1 MNVGTK
7 VSREKL
13 LRSSGKG
20 LGLMALLSPT
30 VAALLEHV
38 RQAGDAIDGVDPIE
52 AARIEPYWNQIAEA
66 FAVGKKTLNLNS
78 GWTSPSPK
86 LVAEAY
92 LRYRRQEDATAF
104 TMWQMLE
111 PQAETIRAG
120 LADLFGCSPD
130 EIAIT
135 RNASESLQILLFG
148 IDLRR
153 GDEVIS
159 TTQDYPR
166 MLTALRQRELREG
179 PVLKLV
185 KIPLHPKDPSE
196 VVSSIEDAITPKTRL
211 ILISHQINTTGQ
223 ILPVREI
230 CRMAHSRGIEAIVDG
245 AHSLAQLD
253 FNRSDLE
260 CDFFG
265 SSLHKW
271 MYAPKGAGLL
281 YVKKEKIPNVWA
293 LMASD
298 DKNRNDIRKFEEIG
312 THSSA
317 TRLSIGEALLFHQA
331 IGAKRKE
338 ERLRYLTTYWMDR
351 LRSLERISF
360 NTPDDPT
367 LYCAIGNFSIDGV
380 EPERVTEYLMQRHR
394 IIATPVV
401 HPEFSG
407 VRITPNIFTSIAQL
421 DKFCGAIED
430 FLRES

>member
-1 MNVGTK
+1 M
-7 VSREKL
+7 
-13 LRSSGKG
+13 
-20 LGLMALLSPT
+20 
-30 VAALLEHV
+30 
-38 RQAGDAIDGVDPIE
+38 
-52 AARIEPYWNQIAEA
+52 
-66 FAVGKKTLNLNS
+66 
-78 GWTSPSPK
+78 
-86 LVAEAY
+86 
-92 LRYRRQEDATAF
+92 
-104 TMWQMLE
+104 
-111 PQAETIRAG
+111 
-120 LADLFGCSPD
+120 
-130 EIAIT
+130 
-135 RNASESLQILLFG
+135 
-148 IDLRR
+148 
-153 GDEVIS
+153 
-159 TTQDYPR
+159 
-166 MLTALRQRELREG
+166 REG

-196 VVSSIEDAITPKTRL
+196 VVRAIEEAITPKTRL

-253 FNRSDLE
+253 FKRSDLE

-293 LMASD
+293 LMASE

-331 IGAKRKE
+331 IEAKRKE

-351 LRSLERISF
+351 LRSHNRVSF
-360 NTPDDPT
+360 NTPDDPK
-367 LYCAIGNFSIDGV
+367 LYCAIGNFSIDGLD
-380 EPERVTEYLMQRHR
+380 PERVTEYLMQRHR

-407 VRITPNIFTSIAQL
+407 IRITPNIFTSIAQL
-421 DKFCGAIED
+421 DRFCDAID
-430 FLRES
+430 GLLRDS

>member
-1 MNVGTK
+1 
-7 VSREKL
+7 
-13 LRSSGKG
+13 
-20 LGLMALLSPT
+20 MALLSPT

-38 RQAGDAIDGVDPIE
+38 RQAGDAIDGVDPID
-52 AARIEPYWNQIAEA
+52 AARMEPYWNQIAEA

-179 PVLKLV
+179 PILKLV

-253 FNRSDLE
+253 FKRSDLE

-351 LRSLERISF
+351 LRSLQRISF

>member
-1 MNVGTK
+1 MILRTK

-13 LRSSGKG
+13 LRSAGKG

-30 VAALLEHV
+30 VASLLEGV
-38 RQAGDAIDGVDPIE
+38 RRAGDSVEGVAPEESAKNE
-52 AARIEPYWNQIAEA
+52 AYWLQIADA

-86 LVAEAY
+86 VVTEAY
-92 LRYRRQEDATAF
+92 LRYRHQEDATAY
-104 TMWQMLE
+104 TMWQMLQ
-111 PQAETIRAG
+111 PQAETIRTG

-185 KIPLHPKDPSE
+185 KIPLNPKHASE
-196 VVSSIEDAITPKTRL
+196 VLEAIESAITPRTKL
-211 ILISHQINTTGQ
+211 ILISHQINITGQ
-223 ILPVREI
+223 ILPVCEI
-230 CRMAHSRGIEAIVDG
+230 CDMARSRGIEAIVDG
-245 AHSLAQLD
+245 AHSLAQFD
-253 FNRSDLE
+253 FKRDDLQ
-260 CDFFG
+260 CDLFG

-293 LMASD
+293 LMASE
-298 DKNRNDIRKFEEIG
+298 DKNRSDIRKFEEIG

-338 ERLRYLTTYWMDR
+338 ARLRYLTTYWMDR
-351 LRSLERISF
+351 LRSFDRISF
-360 NTPDDPT
+360 NTPSDPKM
-367 LYCAIGNFSIDGV
+367 YCAIGNFTIAGTDPV
-380 EPERVTEYLMQRHR
+380 RVTDYLMSKHR

-401 HPEFSG
+401 HDEFSG
-407 VRITPNIFTSIAQL
+407 IRITPNIFTSVGQL
-421 DKFCGAIED
+421 DRLCDAVSD
-430 FLRES
+430 YLREN

>member
-1 MNVGTK
+1 MV
-7 VSREKL
+7 E
-13 LRSSGKG
+13 G
-20 LGLMALLSPT
+20 LD
-30 VAALLEHV
+30 AA
-38 RQAGDAIDGVDPIE
+38 G
-52 AARIEPYWNQIAEA
+52 AAKDESYWKQIADA
-66 FAVGKKTLNLNS
+66 FALDKRNLNLNS
-78 GWTSPSPK
+78 GWTSPSPQ
-86 LVAEAY
+86 VVTEAY
-92 LRYRRQEDATAF
+92 LRYRRHEDATAF
-104 TMWQMLE
+104 TMWQTLE

-120 LADLFGCSPD
+120 LAELFGCSPD

-196 VVSSIEDAITPKTRL
+196 IVKAIEDAVTPKTRL

-253 FNRSDLE
+253 FKRDDLE

-281 YVKKEKIPNVWA
+281 YVKKEKISNVWA
-293 LMASD
+293 LMASE

-312 THSSA
+312 THSSS

-338 ERLRYLTTYWMDR
+338 ERLRYLTKYWMDR
-351 LRSLERISF
+351 LRSFDRISF
-360 NTPDDPT
+360 NTPDDPK

-380 EPERVTEYLMQRHR
+380 EPSRLTEYLMQRHR
-394 IIATPVV
+394 IITTPVV
-401 HPEFSG
+401 HDEFTG
-407 VRITPNIFTSIAQL
+407 VRITPNIFTSIEQL
-421 DKFCGAIED
+421 DRFCGAVESY
-430 FLRES
+430 LREN

>member
-1 MNVGTK
+1 MT
-7 VSREKL
+7 
-13 LRSSGKG
+13 
-20 LGLMALLSPT
+20 LLSPS
-30 VAALLEHV
+30 VSLLLEKV
-38 RQAGDAIDGVDPIE
+38 RQAGDIVAGSEPRD
-52 AARIEPYWNQIAEA
+52 AARNEAYWLRIADS

-86 LVAEAY
+86 VVAEAY
-92 LRYRRQEDATAF
+92 IRYRRQEDATAY
-104 TMWQMLE
+104 TMWQMLQ

-185 KIPLHPKDPSE
+185 RIPLHPKDPSE
-196 VVSSIEDAITPKTRL
+196 IVNAIEAAITPKTRL
-211 ILISHQINTTGQ
+211 ILISHQINITGQ

-230 CRMAHSRGIEAIVDG
+230 CAMAHSRGIEAIVDG

-253 FNRSDLE
+253 FKRDDLH

-298 DKNRNDIRKFEEIG
+298 DKDRNDIRKFEEIG

-351 LRSLERISF
+351 LRPHGRISF
-360 NTPDDPT
+360 NTPDDPRY
-367 LYCAIGNFSIDGV
+367 YCAIGNFSIDGAD
-380 EPERVTEYLMQRHR
+380 PASVTEYLMHRHR

-401 HPEFSG
+401 HAEFSG
-407 VRITPNIFTSIAQL
+407 VRITPNIFTSVEQL
-421 DKFCGAIED
+421 DRFCEAIESY
-430 FLRES
+430 LRET